1 MIIYLHGLNS
11 GGISGKAGT
20 LRKTLAPIP
29 LASPTYPAHRP
40 LQAVYD
46 LQRFISE
53 RIEEHPRLLLIGSS
67 MGGFY
72 GQYLARQFRHAI
84 CRLVMI
90 NPALRPWEL
99 LPDHVGEQHNEAT
112 GERYQLTME
121 NIEQTRRFAVSPV
134 DDGLP
139 TTLLLDQ
146 GDEVIDYRIA
156 AQMYRDSGELFLF
169 EGGDHRF
176 QHMDEAIEIIRGLY
190 QREVADV

>member
-20 LRKTLAPIP
+20 LRKALAPIP

-40 LQAVYD
+40 MQAVYD

-53 RIEEHPRLLLIGSS
+53 RIEEHPRLLIIGSS

-72 GQYLARQFRHAI
+72 GQYLARQFKQSI

-99 LPDHVGEQHNEAT
+99 LTDCVGEQHNEVT
-112 GERYQLTME
+112 GESYPLTLE
-121 NIEQTRRFAVSPV
+121 HIEQTRRFGIHRV
-134 DDGLP
+134 DDDIP

-156 AQMYRDSGELFLF
+156 AEMYRDNGELFLF

-176 QHMDEAIEIIRGLY
+176 QHMDEAIEIIRDRY
-190 QREVADV
+190 QREITDF